1 MQKESNY
8 EIKIKKL
15 KNIKNKVKR
24 DAKEKGDFIEVNI
37 EEIKKLNWIFKYT
50 EKKWKIYDITW

>member
-37 EEIKKLNWIFKYT
+37 EEIKKIKLNI
-50 EKKWKIYDITW
+50 